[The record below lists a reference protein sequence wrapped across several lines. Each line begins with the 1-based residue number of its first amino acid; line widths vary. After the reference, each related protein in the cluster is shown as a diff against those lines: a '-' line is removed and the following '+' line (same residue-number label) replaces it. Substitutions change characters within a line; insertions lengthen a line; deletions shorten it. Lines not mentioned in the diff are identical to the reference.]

1 MELRDYVVQYQN
13 GKPDAFDEIF
23 IRSKDDFYRYACMVA
38 GKDEELINDAI
49 QDTYIQIIN
58 SISSLDD
65 PDKFIPWGKTILRNK
80 IYAFYRKNGKEITV
94 TKDDDE
100 EGADFFDRMEDDDES
115 LMPGNELD
123 REEVRAIIREVVR
136 ELPEKQ
142 RVVVCLYY
150 LDEMSVADIATY
162 LQISEGTVKSRLF
175 KAREA
180 IRAKIE
186 AYEKKYDVRLHVLAL
201 PFALLHKSLANL
213 PKDFQMSSAA
223 SHAVYRG
230 CQSAL
235 SKAAEAITGASA
247 LGAGAAS
254 AGAAGRAAEGIES
267 RAVGGASNAVRG
279 GSRSSTPDLAD
290 RMVRNSA
297 MEQRQQAVHASRA
310 ARNAAGQNAGHGA
323 GQSAGQS
330 AAQGAQSAGRHAG
343 RAAAK
348 GAVKDAA
355 GTAGKT
361 VGKSA
366 AAAAGKAAGS
376 GAAKKI
382 VAGVIAAALVAGG
395 GFGGYTF
402 YSAHHKTPIKNAIE
416 RKVSKDSGNKVLDVK
431 TDLSKAEIMG
441 SYSDVLTPLY
451 NKLVSKEGSYER
463 SDAVGSDYDQTSIA
477 VPYIARDFDGDGTPD
492 MIVFSAKNY
501 DTSNNDTSATT
512 YIVVRT
518 PDNVQ
523 VITDTHQGSINDPW
537 VVTATKDL
545 KTIRIAYMA
554 EDSTGDGYYGG
565 TEYKYSKSNNDHK
578 TMIYQ
583 AASSS
588 SSSDEP
594 SEVKRKYVSPSHA
607 FRVTDLNNDKD
618 SKGEM
623 TYAYADDLQNLLML
637 SGIDIKQDVTADN
650 WKDAYLKYFTE
661 GDFPVTGT
669 RNFAVEGY
677 DDTSADDA
685 IKQADQNNGYAL
697 LAKDINND
705 GVPEIFIKDL
715 VGIASGDSYFMV
727 TYLNGRIVGFPGAFA
742 GGSFYTDNKGTLIS
756 IGTYTN
762 AGDVSTAKAPAGACE
777 LQLTSEGMKMVKA
790 AATSYTSDFTDEE
803 KSGINHE
810 KGMLN
815 FQVDSS
821 GNQAY
826 SQLESKAKSGSF
838 QELSGWTRIHS
849 EAEAKSFIEKLCK

>member
-267 RAVGGASNAVRG
+267 RAVGGASHAVRG
-279 GSRSSTPDLAD
+279 GSGSSTPDLAD

-330 AAQGAQSAGRHAG
+330 AAQGAQSAGRHTG

-402 YSAHHKTPIKNAIE
+402 YAAHHKTPIKNAIE
-416 RKVSKDSGNKVLDVK
+416 RKVSKNSGTETLDVK
-431 TDLSKAEIMG
+431 SNLSKAEIMG

-451 NKLVSKEGSYER
+451 TKMASAESNYEMS
-463 SDAVGSDYDQTSIA
+463 SDDAGTDYDLSSIDA
-477 VPYIARDFDGDGTPD
+477 PYIARDFDGDGTPD

-501 DTSNNDTSATT
+501 STDSSGATT

-523 VITDTHQGSINDPW
+523 VITDTHQGTISDPW

>member
-267 RAVGGASNAVRG
+267 RAVGGASHAVRG
-279 GSRSSTPDLAD
+279 GSGSSTPDLAD

-297 MEQRQQAVHASRA
+297 MEQRQQAIHASRA

-330 AAQGAQSAGRHAG
+330 AAQGAQSAGRHTG

-402 YSAHHKTPIKNAIE
+402 YAAHHKTPIKNAIE
-416 RKVSKDSGNKVLDVK
+416 RKVSKNSGTETLDVK
-431 TDLSKAEIMG
+431 SNLSKAEIMG

-451 NKLVSKEGSYER
+451 TKMASAESNYEMS
-463 SDAVGSDYDQTSIA
+463 SDDAGTDYDLSSIDA
-477 VPYIARDFDGDGTPD
+477 PYIARDFDGDGTPD

-501 DTSNNDTSATT
+501 STDSSGATT

-523 VITDTHQGSINDPW
+523 VITDIHQGTVNDPW

-554 EDSTGDGYYGG
+554 EDSSGDGYYGG

-607 FRVTDLNNDKD
+607 FRVTDLSGDED
-618 SKGEM
+618 SKGEK
-623 TYAYADDLQNLLML
+623 TYTYTSELKNLLML
-637 SGIDIKQDVTADN
+637 SGVNIKKDVDADN
-650 WKDAYLKYFTE
+650 WKDAYLKFFTE
-661 GDFPVTGT
+661 GDFPLAGVETGDPET
-669 RNFAVEGY
+669 NDIDVDPDE
-677 DDTSADDA
+677 T
-685 IKQADQNNGYAL
+685 IKQIDQNGEFDL

-705 GVPEIFIKDL
+705 GVPEIFFRDQEGTVNGNNI
-715 VGIASGDSYFMV
+715 YMV
-727 TYLNGRIVGFPGAFA
+727 TYLNGRIVGTP
-742 GGSFYTDNKGTLIS
+742 TLVADGKMYVNNNGYI
-756 IGTYTN
+756 IADGTYTLAEQVTTAN
-762 AGDVSTAKAPAGACE
+762 APVGAYE
-777 LQLTSEGMKMVKA
+777 LQLTSSGMKLVKA
-790 AATSYTSDFTDEE
+790 AAKSYTPDSTDDGSTE
-803 KSGINHE
+803 NTA

-815 FQVDSS
+815 FEENSG

-826 SQLESKAKSGSF
+826 SQMESKAKSGSF